1 MLSVSLLLQDKWKGS
16 QTAVH
21 RERDQFYSAWERANA
36 QINCYHENQIQ
47 QLRRASLCIPP
58 SLKVGE
64 QARAGRQLHGVTVS
78 HRLAVWFCHPSL
90 FQRWKIVA
98 SISGSKETAVLF
110 SSQHEE
116 GRRKSPGK

>member
-21 RERDQFYSAWERANA
+21 RERDQFYSSWERASA
-36 QINCYHENQIQ
+36 QINCCHENQIQ

-64 QARAGRQLHGVTVS
+64 QARAGRQLHVVTVS
-78 HRLAVWFCHPSL
+78 HRLAVWFCHPPH
-90 FQRWKIVA
+90 VA